1 MKQYLIDYFNYND
14 WANGILLTTILSLP
28 DYTEALRLFS
38 HLISSQNKWYN
49 RIKTECSD
57 NELNWFEYTIPAN
70 EVAKKWAESFGRW
83 QLLLEEAT
91 DADMEEDIL
100 FARKT
105 DRRQMKVKLKDIVF
119 QLNCHSVHHRAQI
132 NKLIGVQGIPVPAT
146 DFILTAI
153 SEA

>member
-1 MKQYLIDYFNYND
+1 
-14 WANGILLTTILSLP
+14 
-28 DYTEALRLFS
+28 
-38 HLISSQNKWYN
+38 
-49 RIKTECSD
+49 
-57 NELNWFEYTIPAN
+57 
-70 EVAKKWAESFGRW
+70 
-83 QLLLEEAT
+83 LEEAT

-105 DRRQMKVKLKDIVF
+105 DGKQMKVKLKDIVF

-132 NKLIGVQGIPVPAT
+132 NELISAQGIPVPAT